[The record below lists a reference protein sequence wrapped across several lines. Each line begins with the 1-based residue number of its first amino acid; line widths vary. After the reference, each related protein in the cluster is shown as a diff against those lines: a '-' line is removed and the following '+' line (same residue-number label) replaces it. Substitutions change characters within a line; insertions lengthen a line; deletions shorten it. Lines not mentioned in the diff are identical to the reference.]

1 MIAPP
6 APDAL
11 LDARCA
17 RFLADEARALDEHRY
32 DDWLAMLT
40 ADIRYE
46 VPVRTTRME
55 RGDDGFS
62 TTSFLMREDLYSL
75 TMRVDRLRTKYA
87 WAEDPA
93 SRNRH
98 LVVNVAAT
106 ATDDGVEVRSSL
118 MLVRSRLDAPTTEIL
133 TADRHDLLVEGDGSV
148 LRLAR
153 RVVYVDQTT
162 LQLSAI
168 TTFL

>member
-1 MIAPP
+1 MTVTAT
-6 APDAL
+6 ADAL

-17 RFLADEARALDEHRY
+17 RFLTDEARALDEHRY

-40 ADIRYE
+40 DDVTYE
-46 VPVRTTRME
+46 VPVRSTRIE
-55 RGDDGFS
+55 RDQSGFS

-75 TMRVDRLRTKYA
+75 KMRVARLRTKHA

-98 LVVNVAAT
+98 LVANVAAT
-106 ATDDGVEVRSSL
+106 PTDAGIEVRSSL
-118 MLVRSRLDAPTTEIL
+118 MLVRARLDAPTTEIL
-133 TADRHDLLVEGDGSV
+133 TADRHDLLVEADDQS

>member
-1 MIAPP
+1 MIATTSPSGV
-6 APDAL
+6 

-40 ADIRYE
+40 EDIRYE
-46 VPVRTTRME
+46 VPVRSTRIE
-55 RGDDGFS
+55 RGEQGFS
-62 TTSFLMREDLYSL
+62 TSSFLMREDLYSL
-75 TMRVDRLRTKYA
+75 TMRVERLRTKHA

-98 LVVNVAAT
+98 LVANVAAT
-106 ATDDGVEVRSSL
+106 ATDEGFEVRSSL

-133 TADRHDLLVEGDGSV
+133 TADRADLLRETDDGG

>member
-1 MIAPP
+1 MIATGT
-6 APDAL
+6 PDVA

-32 DDWLAMLT
+32 DDWLAML
-40 ADIRYE
+40 ADDISYE
-46 VPVRTTRME
+46 VPVRSTRLE
-55 RGDDGFS
+55 RTEPGFS
-62 TTSFLMREDLYSL
+62 TTSFLMREDHYSL
-75 TMRVDRLRTKYA
+75 RMRVERLRTKHA

-98 LVVNVAAT
+98 LVTNVAST
-106 ATDDGVEVRSSL
+106 ATPDGIEVRSAL
-118 MLVRSRLDAPTTEIL
+118 LLVRARLDSPVTEML
-133 TADRHDLLVEGDGSV
+133 TADRVDLLRETADGA
-148 LRLAR
+148 LQLAKR
-153 RVVYVDQTT
+153 TVYVDQTT